1 MACYYITKRICYFI
15 TYVPHRLFTCQESF
29 MTTPRHS
36 CLLAAS
42 DTDANGMEKLEHFA
56 RQTGTRLTP
65 IRRRVLEL
73 LGKSATPLSAY
84 EIVAQL
90 KGAGSV
96 APMQV
101 YRALEFLQ
109 EAKVVHRLASKST
122 YVACTHT
129 HEDQDT
135 LVFMVC
141 NQCGGVQETVSS
153 GFDDALE
160 ALAHTNGFKATTPCL
175 EIEGQCLECQ
185 ERP

>member
-1 MACYYITKRICYFI
+1 MTKYPLPCSLSASDAAAICG
-15 TYVPHRLFTCQESF
+15 EKEA
-29 MTTPRHS
+29 
-36 CLLAAS
+36 CLLQRIE
-42 DTDANGMEKLEHFA
+42 DFA
-56 RQTGTRLTP
+56 RQKGTRLTP
-65 IRRRVLEL
+65 IRRRVLDML
-73 LGKSATPLSAY
+73 SKSATPLSAY

-122 YVACTHT
+122 YVACTHS

-141 NQCGGVQETVSS
+141 KKCGGVQETVSS
-153 GFDDALE
+153 GFDGALE
-160 ALAHTNGFKATTPCL
+160 DLAHSNGFKATTLCL

-185 ERP
+185 DKRGS